1 MSRRSPMG
9 KNDSSWDALIRNS
22 TRSSFHRLASCSR
35 RCIAFCRPI
44 ANHIAAIPPVATG
57 GCMSK
62 KFPEGPNPMNTKW
75 SRWKTILTCAFLS
88 LAIVLCDARA
98 ASALPTGKVMAIPAF
113 ARKYGLPCSAC
124 HTAWPELN
132 NFGQV
137 FRDNGYQLMND
148 RDSPIWQNPSYFP
161 ISFRITPNWHRE
173 STNNQAFDAVP
184 GSGDLGGIGTVTQSG
199 FDLCGMDLWSAG
211 TLYKNIS
218 FTILPSS
225 DPTAVGQFE
234 LDNLISEK
242 RMLFLSDNGGFYQIY
257 HFNDPND
264 INNFGYGDNQIGVE
278 LAGHSANSYTRYS
291 VAFLSSNEGGV
302 GFTTDVVPGA
312 PPSGRSYDVNF
323 AFSQA
328 FNAPGPAGESGFGLE
343 RIGAFAIVGQR
354 PTYYQTAGDGSGPS
368 SAVPLVGLGNK
379 PFYRIGV
386 AGDLSYKNL
395 ELLPLFMYGHDNPY
409 LGIPGL
415 PSTQPLPLGA
425 QAPTFY
431 GGFLEAHYYFNPQNV
446 ALARFEQIN
455 VGQQAFS
462 NIGNGS
468 SSNGNITGYTFGYR
482 WYPIMFSRAGVALD
496 WEYSRIRTIGENP
509 LSGDGSGVVAN
520 PTAATWSNSIFFG
533 IDFDF

>member
-1 MSRRSPMG
+1 
-9 KNDSSWDALIRNS
+9 
-22 TRSSFHRLASCSR
+22 
-35 RCIAFCRPI
+35 
-44 ANHIAAIPPVATG
+44 
-57 GCMSK
+57 MSK
-62 KFPEGPNPMNTKW
+62 KFPEGANPMNTKW

-173 STNNQAFDAVP
+173 STNNQAFDSVP
-184 GSGDLGGIGTVTQSG
+184 GSGNLGGIGTVTQAG
-199 FDLCGMDLWSAG
+199 FDLSGMDLWTAG

-225 DPTAVGQFE
+225 DPTAVWHFEAAFIRFDNLKGSPWLNVKFGRFE

-242 RMLFLSDNGGFYQIY
+242 RMLFLSNNGGFYQIY

-302 GFTTDVVPGA
+302 NFTTDVVPGA

-354 PTYYQTAGDGSGPS
+354 PTYYQTAGDGTGPD

-462 NIGNGS
+462 NITTGS
-468 SSNGNITGYTFGYR
+468 SSNGNITGVTFGYR

-496 WEYSRIRTIGENP
+496 WEYSRIRTIGQEP
-509 LSGDGSGVVAN
+509 LSGDGSGTIADS
-520 PTAATWSNSIFFG
+520 TAATWSNSIFFG

>member
-1 MSRRSPMG
+1 
-9 KNDSSWDALIRNS
+9 
-22 TRSSFHRLASCSR
+22 
-35 RCIAFCRPI
+35 
-44 ANHIAAIPPVATG
+44 
-57 GCMSK
+57 MSK
-62 KFPEGPNPMNTKW
+62 KFREGANPMNMKW
-75 SRWKTILTCAFLS
+75 SRWKTLLTCAFL
-88 LAIVLCDARA
+88 LTAIAVCDVRA
-98 ASALPTGKVMAIPAF
+98 ASALPTSKVMAIPAF

-173 STNNQAFDAVP
+173 TTTNQAFDT
-184 GSGDLGGIGTVTQSG
+184 GGGTLTQAG
-199 FDLCGMDLWSAG
+199 FDLSGMDLWSAG
-211 TLYKNIS
+211 TIYKNIS
-218 FTILPSS
+218 FVLLPSS
-225 DPTAVGQFE
+225 DPTAVWHFE
-234 LDNLISEK
+234 AAFIRFDNLWRSPWLNVRFGRFEMDNLISEK
-242 RMLFLSDNGGFYQIY
+242 RFLFLSDNGGLYQIY
-257 HFNDPND
+257 HFNVPGSS
-264 INNFGYGDNQIGVE
+264 NNFGYGDNQIGVE

-291 VAFLSSNEGGV
+291 VALLSSNEGGV
-302 GFTTDVVPGA
+302 NFTTDVVPGA
-312 PPSGRSYDVNF
+312 PPSNRTYDVNL

-328 FNAPGPAGESGFGLE
+328 FNAPGPPGESGFGQE
-343 RIGAFAIVGQR
+343 RIGAFAYIGQR
-354 PTYYQTAGDGSGPS
+354 PTGYLTEGGTQ
-368 SAVPLVGLGNK
+368 LVGIDNK
-379 PFYRIGV
+379 PFFRIGF

-415 PSTQPLPLGA
+415 ASTVPLPLGA

-462 NIGNGS
+462 NIGDGS
-468 SSNGNITGYTFGYR
+468 SSNGNITALTFGYR
-482 WYPIMFSRAGVALD
+482 WYPIMFSRGGVALD
-496 WEYSRIRTIGENP
+496 GEFSRVRTIGQEP
-509 LSGDGSGVVAN
+509 LGGISSGAVAD

>member
-1 MSRRSPMG
+1 MSTKFR
-9 KNDSSWDALIRNS
+9 KDA
-22 TRSSFHRLASCSR
+22 
-35 RCIAFCRPI
+35 
-44 ANHIAAIPPVATG
+44 
-57 GCMSK
+57 
-62 KFPEGPNPMNTKW
+62 NPMNTKW
-75 SRWKTILTCAFLS
+75 SRWKTILTCAFLV
-88 LAIVLCDARA
+88 LAIVLCDART
-98 ASALPTGKVMAIPAF
+98 ASALPTGKVIAIPAF

-173 STNNQAFDAVP
+173 STNNQQVDAA
-184 GSGDLGGIGTVTQSG
+184 GGFGIGTVTQAG
-199 FDLCGMDLWSAG
+199 FDLSGMDLWSAG

-218 FTILPSS
+218 FVLLPSS
-225 DPTAVGQFE
+225 DPTAVWHFESAFIRFDNLKGSSWFNVKFGRFE

-242 RMLFLSDNGGFYQIY
+242 RMLFLSNNGGFYQIY
-257 HFNDPND
+257 HFNDPGD

-291 VAFLSSNEGGV
+291 VSFLSSNEGGV
-302 GFTTDVVPGA
+302 NFTTDVVPGA
-312 PPSGRSYDVNF
+312 APAGRSYDVNL

-343 RIGAFAIVGQR
+343 RVGAFAIIGQR
-354 PTYYQTAGDGSGPS
+354 PTYYQTEQG
-368 SAVPLVGLGNK
+368 VQLVGLGNK
-379 PFYRIGV
+379 PFYRIGF

-409 LGIPGL
+409 MGIPGL
-415 PSTQPLPLGA
+415 ASTQPLPAGA
-425 QAPTFY
+425 QATTFY

-462 NIGNGS
+462 NTGPGISG
-468 SSNGNITGYTFGYR
+468 SNGNITGVTFGYR

-496 WEYSRIRTIGENP
+496 WEYSRIRTIGQEP
-509 LSGDGSGVVAN
+509 LSGDGSGFVADS
-520 PTAATWSNSIFFG
+520 TAATWSNSLYFG

>member
-1 MSRRSPMG
+1 
-9 KNDSSWDALIRNS
+9 
-22 TRSSFHRLASCSR
+22 
-35 RCIAFCRPI
+35 
-44 ANHIAAIPPVATG
+44 
-57 GCMSK
+57 MSK
-62 KFPEGPNPMNTKW
+62 KFGKGANLMNW
-75 SRWKTILTCAFLS
+75 SRSKTLLMCAFLL
-88 LAIVLCDARA
+88 LAIVLGDVRA

-173 STNNQAFDAVP
+173 STTNQQVDAVP
-184 GSGDLGGIGTVTQSG
+184 GGLIGGSAEGTVTNAG
-199 FDLCGMDLWSAG
+199 FDLSGMDLWSAG

-218 FTILPSS
+218 FVILPSS
-225 DPTAVGQFE
+225 DSTAVWHFE
-234 LDNLISEK
+234 AAFIRFDNLKGSPWLNVRFGRFEMDNMISEK

-257 HFNDPND
+257 HFNVLGDS
-264 INNFGYGDNQIGVE
+264 NNFGYGDNQIGVE

-291 VAFLSSNEGGV
+291 VALLSANEGGV
-302 GFTTDVVPGA
+302 NFTTDVVPGA
-312 PPSGRSYDVNF
+312 PPANRGYDVNL

-328 FNAPGPAGESGFGLE
+328 FNAPGFSESGFGSQ
-343 RIGAFAIVGQR
+343 RVGAFAYIGQR
-354 PTYYQTAGDGSGPS
+354 PTYYQTEGTN
-368 SAVPLVGLGNK
+368 PLVGLGNK
-379 PFYRIGV
+379 PFFRLGF
-386 AGDLSYKNL
+386 AGDFTYKNL
-395 ELLPLFMYGHDNPY
+395 EILPLFMYGHDNPY
-409 LGIPGL
+409 LGTVL
-415 PSTQPLPLGA
+415 PSTVPLPTGA

-455 VGQQAFS
+455 VGQQSFDS
-462 NIGNGS
+462 QGTGVSGS
-468 SSNGNITGYTFGYR
+468 YGNITAMTVGYR

-496 WEYSRIRTIGENP
+496 GEFSRVRTIGSEP
-509 LSGDGSGVVAN
+509 LSGNGSGTVAD
-520 PTAATWSNSIFFG
+520 PTAGTWANSYFFG

>member
-1 MSRRSPMG
+1 
-9 KNDSSWDALIRNS
+9 
-22 TRSSFHRLASCSR
+22 
-35 RCIAFCRPI
+35 
-44 ANHIAAIPPVATG
+44 
-57 GCMSK
+57 MSK
-62 KFPEGPNPMNTKW
+62 KFPKGANPMNMNW
-75 SRWKTILTCAFLS
+75 SRWKTILTCAFLL
-88 LAIVLCDARA
+88 LAIVLCDART
-98 ASALPTGKVMAIPAF
+98 ASALPSGKVVALPMF

-173 STNNQAFDAVP
+173 NTTNQQVDAVP
-184 GSGDLGGIGTVTQSG
+184 GSGLADGLGTVTQAG
-199 FDLCGMDLWSAG
+199 FDLSGMDLWSGG

-218 FTILPSS
+218 FILLPSS
-225 DPTAVGQFE
+225 DSTAVWHFESAFIRFDNLHGSPWFNIKFGRFE

-242 RMLFLSDNGGFYQIY
+242 RMLFLSNNGGFYQIY
-257 HFNDPND
+257 HFNDPGD

-291 VAFLSSNEGGV
+291 VSFLSSNEGGV

-343 RIGAFAIVGQR
+343 RIGAFATVGQR
-354 PTYYQTAGDGSGPS
+354 PTYYQTEGDGSGPT
-368 SAVPLVGLGNK
+368 SAVQLVGLGNK

-409 LGIPGL
+409 MGIPGL
-415 PSTQPLPLGA
+415 PSTQPLPPGA

-446 ALARFEQIN
+446 ALARFEQVN

-462 NIGNGS
+462 NIGDGS
-468 SSNGNITGYTFGYR
+468 SSNGNITALTFGYR

-496 WEYSRIRTIGENP
+496 WEFSRVRTIGQEP
-509 LSGDGSGVVAN
+509 LSGNGSGTVAD

>member
-1 MSRRSPMG
+1 
-9 KNDSSWDALIRNS
+9 
-22 TRSSFHRLASCSR
+22 
-35 RCIAFCRPI
+35 
-44 ANHIAAIPPVATG
+44 
-57 GCMSK
+57 MSK
-62 KFPEGPNPMNTKW
+62 KFPEGANSMNMNW
-75 SRWKTILTCAFLS
+75 SRWKTILSCAFLV
-88 LAIVLCDARA
+88 LAIVLCDART
-98 ASALPTGKVMAIPAF
+98 ASALPSGKVAALPMF

-161 ISFRITPNWHRE
+161 ISFRITPNWHAE
-173 STNNQAFDAVP
+173 TTTNQALDTTTGVGQLNQA
-184 GSGDLGGIGTVTQSG
+184 G
-199 FDLCGMDLWSAG
+199 FDLSGMDLWSGG

-218 FTILPSS
+218 FILLPSS
-225 DPTAVGQFE
+225 DSTAVWHFESAFIRFDNLKGTPWLNIKFGKFE

-242 RMLFLSDNGGFYQIY
+242 RFLFLSANGGLYQIY
-257 HFNDPND
+257 HFDNPGSSND
-264 INNFGYGDNQIGVE
+264 FGYGDNQIGIE

-291 VAFLSSNEGGV
+291 ISMLSSNEGGV
-302 GFTTDVVPGA
+302 GLTNSSTAGGT
-312 PPSGRSYDVNF
+312 PSNRTYDVNL

-343 RIGAFAIVGQR
+343 RIGAFAYIGQR
-354 PTYYQTAGDGSGPS
+354 PTNFLTLAGN
-368 SAVPLVGLGNK
+368 PLVGIDNK

-395 ELLPLFMYGHDNPY
+395 ELMPLFMYGHDNPY
-409 LGIPGL
+409 LGAGI
-415 PSTQPLPLGA
+415 PSTAILPPGA

-446 ALARFEQIN
+446 AMARFEQIA
-455 VGQQAFS
+455 VGQQAFL
-462 NIGNGS
+462 NTGS
-468 SSNGNITGYTFGYR
+468 GVTGSNGNITAMSFGYR

-496 WEYSRIRTIGENP
+496 GEFSRVRTIGQEP
-509 LSGDGSGVVAN
+509 LSGDGSGVVGVPN
-520 PTAATWSNSIFFG
+520 AAVWSNSYYFG

>member
-1 MSRRSPMG
+1 MAKQFRE
-9 KNDSSWDALIRNS
+9 
-22 TRSSFHRLASCSR
+22 
-35 RCIAFCRPI
+35 
-44 ANHIAAIPPVATG
+44 G
-57 GCMSK
+57 G
-62 KFPEGPNPMNTKW
+62 NPMNMKW
-75 SRWKTILTCAFLS
+75 SRWKPILTCAFLV
-88 LAIVLCDARA
+88 LAIVLCDART
-98 ASALPTGKVMAIPAF
+98 ASALPSGKVVALPMF

-173 STNNQAFDAVP
+173 NTTNQQVDAVP
-184 GSGDLGGIGTVTQSG
+184 GSGLSDGLGTVTQAG
-199 FDLCGMDLWSAG
+199 FDLSGMDLWSGG

-218 FTILPSS
+218 FILLPSS
-225 DPTAVGQFE
+225 DPTAVWHFESAFIRFDNLHGSPWLNIKFGRFE

-242 RMLFLSDNGGFYQIY
+242 RFLFLSANGGLYQIY
-257 HFNDPND
+257 HFDNPGD

-291 VAFLSSNEGGV
+291 VSFLSSNEGGV
-302 GFTTDVVPGA
+302 NLTTDVLPNAA
-312 PPSGRSYDVNF
+312 PAGRSYDVNL

-343 RIGAFAIVGQR
+343 RVGAFAFIGQR
-354 PTYYQTAGDGSGPS
+354 PTYYQTEGN
-368 SAVPLVGLGNK
+368 VQLVGLGNK

-395 ELLPLFMYGHDNPY
+395 ELMPLFMYGHDNPY

-415 PSTQPLPLGA
+415 PSTQPLPPGA

-446 ALARFEQIN
+446 AMARFEQVN

-468 SSNGNITGYTFGYR
+468 SSNGNITAMAFGYR

-496 WEYSRIRTIGENP
+496 WEFARVRTIGQEP
-509 LSGDGSGVVAN
+509 LSGDGSGVTAN

>member
-1 MSRRSPMG
+1 
-9 KNDSSWDALIRNS
+9 
-22 TRSSFHRLASCSR
+22 
-35 RCIAFCRPI
+35 
-44 ANHIAAIPPVATG
+44 
-57 GCMSK
+57 MSK
-62 KFPEGPNPMNTKW
+62 KFPEGENPMNMNP
-75 SRWKTILTCAFLS
+75 SRWKLILTCAFL
-88 LAIVLCDARA
+88 LVAIVACDVRA
-98 ASALPTGKVMAIPAF
+98 ASALPIGKVIAIPAF

-161 ISFRITPNWHRE
+161 ITFRITPNWHRE
-173 STNNQAFDAVP
+173 STNNQQVDVAG
-184 GSGDLGGIGTVTQSG
+184 GSGVGTVTQAG
-199 FDLCGMDLWSAG
+199 FDLSGMDLWSAG

-218 FTILPSS
+218 FLLLPSS
-225 DPTAVGQFE
+225 DSTAVWHFEAAFIRFDNLKGSPWLNVKFGRFE

-242 RMLFLSDNGGFYQIY
+242 RMLFLSSNGGFYQIY
-257 HFNDPND
+257 HFNDPGD

-291 VAFLSSNEGGV
+291 VSFLSSNEGGV
-302 GFTTDVVPGA
+302 GFTTDVVPGGTPA
-312 PPSGRSYDVNF
+312 GRSYDVNF

-354 PTYYQTAGDGSGPS
+354 PTYYQTTADGNIL
-368 SAVPLVGLGNK
+368 LVGLGNK

-395 ELLPLFMYGHDNPY
+395 ELLPLFMYGHDNAY

-415 PSTQPLPLGA
+415 ASTSPLPTGA

-446 ALARFEQIN
+446 ALARFEQVN

-462 NIGNGS
+462 NIGTGGS
-468 SSNGNITGYTFGYR
+468 SSNGNITALTFGYR
-482 WYPIMFSRAGVALD
+482 WYPIMFSRAGVAFD
-496 WEYSRIRTIGENP
+496 WEFSRVRTIGQEP
-509 LSGDGSGVVAN
+509 LSGNGSGTVAD

>member
-1 MSRRSPMG
+1 
-9 KNDSSWDALIRNS
+9 
-22 TRSSFHRLASCSR
+22 
-35 RCIAFCRPI
+35 
-44 ANHIAAIPPVATG
+44 
-57 GCMSK
+57 MSK
-62 KFPEGPNPMNTKW
+62 RLREGENPMNMNR
-75 SRWKTILTCAFLS
+75 SRWKMISTSAFLL
-88 LAIVLCDARA
+88 LAIVACDVRT
-98 ASALPTGKVMAIPAF
+98 ASALPIGKVMAIPAF

-173 STNNQAFDAVP
+173 STTNQQVDTSAGF
-184 GSGDLGGIGTVTQSG
+184 GTGTASVTQAG
-199 FDLCGMDLWSAG
+199 FDLSGMDLWSAG

-218 FTILPSS
+218 FVLLPSS
-225 DPTAVGQFE
+225 DPTAVWHFESAFIRFDNLHGSSWFNIKFGRFE

-257 HFNDPND
+257 HFNDPGD

-291 VAFLSSNEGGV
+291 VSFLSANEGGV
-302 GFTTDVVPGA
+302 NNTVDVVPGA
-312 PPSGRSYDVNF
+312 LPAGRGYDVNL

-343 RIGAFAIVGQR
+343 RVGAFAYIGQR
-354 PTYYQTAGDGSGPS
+354 PTYYQTEDGT
-368 SAVPLVGLGNK
+368 PLVGLGNK

-415 PSTQPLPLGA
+415 PSTSALPPGA

-462 NIGNGS
+462 NIGTGGT

-496 WEYSRIRTIGENP
+496 WEYSRIRTIGQNP
-509 LSGDGSGVVAN
+509 LSGDGSGVVAS
-520 PTAATWSNSIFFG
+520 PTAATWSSSIYFG